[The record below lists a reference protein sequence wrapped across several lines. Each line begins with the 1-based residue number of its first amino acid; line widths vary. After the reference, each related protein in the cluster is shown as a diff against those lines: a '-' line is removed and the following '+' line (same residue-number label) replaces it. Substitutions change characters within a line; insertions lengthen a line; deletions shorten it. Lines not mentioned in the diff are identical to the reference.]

1 MNKSKQQKRLENE
14 HHYLHN
20 KVEQMEN
27 ERDEKG
33 NRSWQTK
40 DLIKRHKKMKLKVKD
55 EIVQIEKTNEL
66 KA

>member
-1 MNKSKQQKRLENE
+1 
-14 HHYLHN
+14 
-20 KVEQMEN
+20 MEN

-40 DLIKRHKKMKLKVKD
+40 ELIKRHKKLKLKVKD